1 MVSVVLSGFRRI
13 SVIPSLKFLPL
24 RASVFNYSSHHHEE
38 PPHYAYRGDGL
49 PDVKCEELQHM
60 LHLNQKLTEKTAQQ
74 TEKFGLQNDNL
85 GLQREK
91 TGLQSDK
98 MGFKTEKT
106 GLQMEKLGIEGVDGQ
121 TEEVYNELK
130 NLFARVLL
138 SNWHDTVQ
146 LTMNMDIWA
155 ECEVTLN
162 ELVVKIVFKFEVNEI
177 MFDDVESW
185 RFCYCFWSGYP
196 SCILFDLV
204 KNEFKLVFDHGIE
217 RILDTKIQ
225 YIGPESGGV
234 VDISKDSK
242 SGSKP
247 GLVLTINV
255 FDEKPSVITA
265 GPELL
270 WERLPGEPVAERMIT
285 DKETDEIVIFC
296 KDRYFVCRRE
306 NGKRS
311 REEHKLTQFHHE
323 IINSVVKN
331 IVKYLPLPYIVI

>member
-1 MVSVVLSGFRRI
+1 MVRKEYEHKAKLV
-13 SVIPSLKFLPL
+13 
-24 RASVFNYSSHHHEE
+24 N
-38 PPHYAYRGDGL
+38 GL
-49 PDVKCEELQHM
+49 PVLYC
-60 LHLNQKLTEKTAQQ
+60 
-74 TEKFGLQNDNL
+74 KFGKNKPWVNITSSRFKITLFTFIDSDNV
-85 GLQREK
+85 K
-91 TGLQSDK
+91 HNIS
-98 MGFKTEKT
+98 
-106 GLQMEKLGIEGVDGQ
+106 
-121 TEEVYNELK
+121 
-130 NLFARVLL
+130 
-138 SNWHDTVQ
+138 
-146 LTMNMDIWA
+146 

-323 IINSVVKN
+323 IINSFIRTKQTHN
-331 IVKYLPLPYIVI
+331 